1 MQWYEILLTYNFHA
15 THNHLTSILAKAII
29 NSMVLKDNNEILT
42 CPFCNFECLC
52 WCPEVMNT
60 TELICSGCSRSFSS
74 LLGIVD
80 FRDTEIDRTEAF
92 SIAADR
98 LVAYQL
104 SIVFDKVTTFNEL
117 YDVYK
122 LLINRS
128 FHEVNTNLDIIEQL
142 HIKYKSSQKYLSD
155 SQLAHGKAILE
166 KIKNYVSEINHHM
179 PSNSIALENGCGL
192 GLFIDGFSAHFK
204 KLVVLDFSL
213 SYLILAK
220 KIVEERMLDNVT
232 LVCGSVER
240 LPFKAQ
246 TFDFIHSN
254 NVIEHVSNQK
264 ALFAEAKRVLKPKAL
279 FFVMSPNR
287 FSAYYEPH
295 FRIPFYGF
303 IPKLIRRK
311 IIWIWQH
318 RNVDDISLLSLSE
331 LRAMAS
337 DQFGEN
343 IYVSFIPRY
352 LTKSVTGG
360 YIRDFLV
367 RSLNSNILGPLANLL
382 INRLF
387 LGLMPYHVVLC
398 FKK

>member
-1 MQWYEILLTYNFHA
+1 M
-15 THNHLTSILAKAII
+15 
-29 NSMVLKDNNEILT
+29 
-42 CPFCNFECLC
+42 
-52 WCPEVMNT
+52 
-60 TELICSGCSRSFSS
+60 
-74 LLGIVD
+74 LGIID
-80 FRDTEIDRTEAF
+80 FRDAEIDKTEGF

-104 SIVFDKVTTFNEL
+104 SIVFDKVATFNDL
-117 YDVYK
+117 YDIYK
-122 LLINRS
+122 LLSNR
-128 FHEVNTNLDIIEQL
+128 NLNEESTKEDIIKQL
-142 HIKYKSSQKYLSD
+142 HIKHNSNQKYLSD
-155 SQLAHGKAILE
+155 SQLAHGKAILD
-166 KIKNYVSEINHHM
+166 KIENYVSETTHQM
-179 PSNSIALENGCGL
+179 PSNTFALENGCGL

-213 SYLILAK
+213 SYLVLAK

-232 LVCGSVER
+232 LVCESVER
-240 LPFKAQ
+240 LPFKAE
-246 TFDFIHSN
+246 TFDFVHSN

-264 ALFAEAKRVLKPKAL
+264 ALFAEAKRVLKSKAL
-279 FFVMSPNR
+279 FFVLSPNR

-303 IPKLIRRK
+303 IPKFIRRE
-311 IIWIWQH
+311 IIWVWQH

-343 IYVSFIPRY
+343 IFVSFIPRY
-352 LTKSVTGG
+352 LTYTLTGG
-360 YIRDFLV
+360 YIRDLLV
-367 RSLNSNILGPLANLL
+367 ESLNSKILGPLANLL
-382 INRLF
+382 INRLL